1 MKLLVIT
8 KRLKRLRELYRY
20 KFMRKLVLVLFL
32 GVSSIIFGQRNDKI
46 LITIDGEEISVGDFK
61 RIYEKNLDAIDNE
74 EAKDVQ
80 KNLDLFI
87 NYKLKV
93 KEAYKIKLDT
103 LPSYKKEIEGY
114 RNQLSA
120 PYMQDTV
127 FINKLVKDAYFRT
140 KNEVK
145 AKHILIRTPKDAT
158 PKDTLEA
165 YQKIMNIRAR
175 ILKGEDFEAVAEET
189 SEDPSARDDKKSGR
203 KANKGNLGY
212 FSAFKMVYPFE
223 DAAYN
228 TKVGNVS
235 EPFKTRFG
243 YHILKID
250 SLRASKGEVEVAHI
264 LINNQNKNAKKL
276 IDSLYNQ
283 LEKDVQFKTLA
294 RKFSE
299 DSGSKSKGGKLRQFG
314 TGVMVKPFEDVAFS
328 LQKEGEYS
336 KPFKTPFGWHI
347 IQLIKK
353 HPVQPFSEI
362 QDELKS
368 KVKSGD
374 RAQLSEKA
382 VIDKLKKKYTISE
395 NESAKAIFEHK
406 NIRNIAQDSLQA
418 VLLTINELEIK
429 QEAFVKYLKNRGNTP
444 VYELF
449 NEFKDKEILSYYK
462 ENLEKTEPDF
472 ANTLQEYRDGLLLF
486 ELMQQK
492 IWEKSS
498 KDTLGLKNHYKANLS
513 KFQNKE
519 FNKIKGEVM
528 NDYQNILEE
537 KWIADLRNKSAI
549 EVNNRE
555 LKKLIKFYKKD

>member
-93 KEAYKIKLDT
+93 KEAYNIKLDT

-189 SEDPSARDDKKSGR
+189 SEDPSARDDEKSGR

-228 TKVGNVS
+228 TKVGEVS

-314 TGVMVKPFEDVAFS
+314 TGVMVKPFEDVAFN

-353 HPVQPFSEI
+353 HPVQPFSEL

-444 VYELF
+444 IYELF

-462 ENLEKTEPDF
+462 ENLEKTEPEF

-537 KWIADLRNKSAI
+537 KWIADLRNKSTI

>member
-1 MKLLVIT
+1 MKLSVIT
-8 KRLKRLRELYRY
+8 QRLKKLKELYHY
-20 KFMRKLVLVLFL
+20 KFMKKLVLVLFL
-32 GVSSIIFGQRNDKI
+32 GVSSIVFGQQNDKT
-46 LITIDGEEISVGDFK
+46 LITIDGEEITVGDFK

-74 EAKDVQ
+74 EAKDVE

-93 KEAYKIKLDT
+93 KEAYQIKLDT
-103 LPSYKKEIEGY
+103 LPSYLKEIEGY

-145 AKHILIRTPKDAT
+145 AKHILIRTPRDAT

-189 SEDPSARDDKKSGR
+189 SEDPSARDDVRSGR
-203 KANKGNLGY
+203 KANRGNLGY

-228 TKVGNVS
+228 TKVGAVS

-250 SLRASKGEVEVAHI
+250 SLRPSKGEVEVAHI
-264 LINNQNKNAKKL
+264 LISNETKNAKKL

-294 RKFSE
+294 RKFS
-299 DSGSKSKGGKLRQFG
+299 DDTGSKSKGGKLRQFG
-314 TGVMVKPFEDVAFS
+314 IGVMVKPFEDVAFS

-336 KPFKTPFGWHI
+336 KPFQTRFGWHI
-347 IQLIKK
+347 LQLIQK
-353 HPVQPFSEI
+353 HPVKSFEEL
-362 QDELKS
+362 QDELRS

-382 VIDKLKKKYTISE
+382 VIDKLKKKYTIFE
-395 NESAKAIFEHK
+395 NKSAKAIFENK
-406 NIRNIAQDSLQA
+406 NIRNMDKDSLQD
-418 VLLTINELEIK
+418 VILTINDLKIK
-429 QEAFVKYLKNRGNTP
+429 QEAFVTYIKNRNNAP

-449 NEFKDKEILSYYK
+449 NEFKDKEVLNYYK
-462 ENLEKTEPDF
+462 ENLEKTEPEF
-472 ANTLQEYRDGLLLF
+472 AYTLQEYRDGLLLF

-498 KDTLGLKNHYKANLS
+498 KDTLGLKNHYDANIS

-519 FNKIKGEVM
+519 FDKIKGEVM

-537 KWIADLRNKSAI
+537 KWIANLRNKSAI
-549 EVNNRE
+549 KVNKKE
-555 LKKLIKFYKKD
+555 LKKLIKFYKKE

>member
-103 LPSYKKEIEGY
+103 LSSYKKEIEGY

-175 ILKGEDFEAVAEET
+175 ILKGEDFEAVAQET
-189 SEDPSARDDKKSGR
+189 SEDPSARDDEKSGR

-228 TKVGNVS
+228 TKVGEVS

-353 HPVQPFSEI
+353 HPVQPFSEL

-444 VYELF
+444 IYELF

-462 ENLEKTEPDF
+462 ENLEKTEPEF

>member
-1 MKLLVIT
+1 MKLSVIT
-8 KRLKRLRELYRY
+8 RRLKKLKELYHYR
-20 KFMRKLVLVLFL
+20 FMKKLVLVLFL
-32 GVSSIIFGQRNDKI
+32 AVSSMILGQQNDKI

-74 EAKDVQ
+74 EAKDVE

-93 KEAYKIKLDT
+93 KEAYQIKLDT
-103 LPSYKKEIEGY
+103 LPSYIKEIEGY

-140 KNEVK
+140 KNEIK

-189 SEDPSARDDKKSGR
+189 SEDPSARDDEKSGR

-228 TKVGNVS
+228 TKVGKVS

-264 LINNQNKNAKKL
+264 LINNQTKNAKKL

-299 DSGSKSKGGKLRQFG
+299 DTGSKSKGGKLRQFG
-314 TGVMVKPFEDVAFS
+314 TGVMVKSFEDVAFS

-336 KPFKTPFGWHI
+336 KPFQTPFGWHI
-347 IQLIKK
+347 LQLIKK
-353 HPVQPFSEI
+353 HPVKTFEEM

-382 VIDKLKKKYTISE
+382 VIAKLKKKYTISE
-395 NESAKAIFEHK
+395 NENAKTIFENK
-406 NIRNIAQDSLQA
+406 NIRTIGKDSLQE
-418 VLLTINELEIK
+418 VLLTINELDIK
-429 QEAFVKYLKNRGNTP
+429 QEAFVSYIKNRNNAP

-462 ENLEKTEPDF
+462 ENLEKTEPEF
-472 ANTLQEYRDGLLLF
+472 AYTLQEYRDGLLLF

-498 KDTLGLKNHYKANLS
+498 KDTLGLKNHYDTNLS
-513 KFQNKE
+513 KYKNKE
-519 FNKIKGEVM
+519 FDKIKGEVM
-528 NDYQNILEE
+528 NDYQNTLEE
-537 KWIADLRNKSAI
+537 KWITDLRNKSVI
-549 EVNNRE
+549 EVNNKE
-555 LKKLIKFYKKD
+555 LKKLIKFYKKE

>member
-1 MKLLVIT
+1 MKLLVIIP
-8 KRLKRLRELYRY
+8 KLKKLKELYHY
-20 KFMRKLVLVLFL
+20 KFMKKLVLVLFL
-32 GVSSIIFGQRNDKI
+32 GMSSIVFGQQNDA
-46 LITIDGEEISVGDFK
+46 LLMTINGEKVTVGDFK

-74 EAKDVQ
+74 EAKDVE

-93 KEAYKIKLDT
+93 KEAYQIKLDT
-103 LPSYKKEIEGY
+103 LPSYMKEIEGY

-165 YQKIMNIRAR
+165 YQKIMNIRER

-189 SEDPSARDDKKSGR
+189 SEDPSARDDEKSGR

-223 DAAYN
+223 DAAYS

-250 SLRASKGEVEVAHI
+250 SLRSSKGEVEVAHI
-264 LINNQNKNAKKL
+264 LINNEPKNAKKL

-294 RKFSE
+294 RKFS
-299 DSGSKSKGGKLRQFG
+299 DDTGSKSKGGKLRQFG

-336 KPFKTPFGWHI
+336 KPFQTRFGWHI
-347 IQLIKK
+347 LQLIQK
-353 HPVQPFSEI
+353 HPVKSFEEM

-382 VIDKLKKKYTISE
+382 VIDKLKKKYTIFE
-395 NESAKAIFEHK
+395 NKSAKAIFENK
-406 NIRNIAQDSLQA
+406 NLRKMGKDSLQA
-418 VLLTINELEIK
+418 VLLTINDEKIK
-429 QEAFVKYLKNRGNTP
+429 QEAFVTYIKNRNNAP

-462 ENLEKTEPDF
+462 ENLEKTEPEF
-472 ANTLQEYRDGLLLF
+472 AYTLQEYRDGLLLF

-498 KDTLGLKNHYKANLS
+498 KDTLGLKNYYNSNVS

-519 FNKIKGEVM
+519 FKKIKGEVM
-528 NDYQNILEE
+528 NEYQNFLEE
-537 KWIADLRNKSAI
+537 NWIADLRNKSAI

-555 LKKLIKFYKKD
+555 LKKLIKFYKKE

>member
-46 LITIDGEEISVGDFK
+46 LIAIDGEEISVGDFK

-103 LPSYKKEIEGY
+103 LSSYKKEIEGY

-165 YQKIMNIRAR
+165 YQKIMNIRDR

-228 TKVGNVS
+228 TKVGEVS

-353 HPVQPFSEI
+353 HPVQPFSEL

-444 VYELF
+444 IYELF

-462 ENLEKTEPDF
+462 ENLEKTEPEF

-498 KDTLGLKNHYKANLS
+498 KDTLGLKKHYNANLS

>member
-1 MKLLVIT
+1 
-8 KRLKRLRELYRY
+8 
-20 KFMRKLVLVLFL
+20 MRKLVLVLFL

-93 KEAYKIKLDT
+93 KEAYNIKLDT

-189 SEDPSARDDKKSGR
+189 SEDPSARDDEKSGR

-228 TKVGNVS
+228 TKVGEVS

-314 TGVMVKPFEDVAFS
+314 TGVMVKPFEDVAFN

-353 HPVQPFSEI
+353 HPVQPFSEL

-444 VYELF
+444 IYELF

-462 ENLEKTEPDF
+462 ENLEKTEPEF

-537 KWIADLRNKSAI
+537 KWIADLRNKSTI

>member
-1 MKLLVIT
+1 MKLLVIIP
-8 KRLKRLRELYRY
+8 KLKKLKELYHY
-20 KFMRKLVLVLFL
+20 KFMKKLVLVLFL
-32 GVSSIIFGQRNDKI
+32 GMSSIVFGQQNDA
-46 LITIDGEEISVGDFK
+46 LLMTINGEKVTVGDFK

-74 EAKDVQ
+74 EAKDVE

-93 KEAYKIKLDT
+93 KEAYQIKLDT
-103 LPSYKKEIEGY
+103 LPSYMKEIEGY

-165 YQKIMNIRAR
+165 YQKIMNIRER

-189 SEDPSARDDKKSGR
+189 SEDPSARDDEKSGR

-212 FSAFKMVYPFE
+212 FSASKMVYPFE
-223 DAAYN
+223 DAAYS

-250 SLRASKGEVEVAHI
+250 SLRSSKGEVEVAHI
-264 LINNQNKNAKKL
+264 LINNEPKNAKKL

-294 RKFSE
+294 RKFS
-299 DSGSKSKGGKLRQFG
+299 DDTGSKSKGGKLRQFG

-336 KPFKTPFGWHI
+336 KPFQTRFGWHI
-347 IQLIKK
+347 LQLIQK
-353 HPVQPFSEI
+353 HPVKSFEEM

-382 VIDKLKKKYTISE
+382 VIDKLKKKYTIFE
-395 NESAKAIFEHK
+395 NKSAKAIFENK
-406 NIRNIAQDSLQA
+406 NLRKMGKDSLQA
-418 VLLTINELEIK
+418 VLLTINDEKIK
-429 QEAFVKYLKNRGNTP
+429 QEAFVTYIKNRNNAP

-462 ENLEKTEPDF
+462 ENLEKTEPEF
-472 ANTLQEYRDGLLLF
+472 AYTLQEYRDGLLLF

-498 KDTLGLKNHYKANLS
+498 KDTLGLKNYYNSNVS

-519 FNKIKGEVM
+519 FKKIKGEVM
-528 NDYQNILEE
+528 NEYQNFLEE
-537 KWIADLRNKSAI
+537 NWIADLRNKSAI

-555 LKKLIKFYKKD
+555 LKKLIKFYKKE